1 MASPSSEK
9 FPKIVLEKSIQKQS
23 SFCQARIHK
32 LVKNAEKDKFA
43 ELSGALMDLTAG
55 AGASPTPAVKSIDK
69 FLVINT
75 EKTNLDKSCS
85 FSVYFSLLTFSRN
98 S

>member
-43 ELSGALMDLTAG
+43 ELSGAL
-55 AGASPTPAVKSIDK
+55 IW
-69 FLVINT
+69 I
-75 EKTNLDKSCS
+75 
-85 FSVYFSLLTFSRN
+85 
-98 S
+98 